1 MIDQEGVHSLARE
14 LGECLTSKGMLVA
27 TAESCTGGLLA
38 GALTSV
44 PGSSN
49 WFDQGWVT
57 YTNKAK
63 MTQLG
68 VAAQMLRDFGAVSE
82 PVARQMAA
90 GALAMAPKAHLS
102 LATTGIAGPGGG
114 SADKP
119 VGLVWF
125 AFARRVDDVV
135 VVTACSQVF
144 EGTRAQVRASS
155 VNFSIGQALRLLQS
169 DR

>member
-1 MIDQEGVHSLARE
+1 MIDQEGVHPQARALGDCLAKR
-14 LGECLTSKGMLVA
+14 SMLVA
-27 TAESCTGGLLA
+27 TAESCTGGSLA

-63 MTQLG
+63 VAQLG
-68 VAAQMLRDFGAVSE
+68 VAPQILRDFGAVSE
-82 PVARQMAA
+82 QVARQMAA

-125 AFARRVDDVV
+125 AFAKRVDDIV

-144 EGTRAQVRASS
+144 EGTRAQVRESS
-155 VNFSIGQALRLLQS
+155 VRFSIEHALQLLQS
-169 DR
+169 DA

>member
-1 MIDQEGVHSLARE
+1 MDEQGVHLLARE
-14 LGECLTSKGMLVA
+14 LGACLEKKGMLVA

-63 MTQLG
+63 VNQLG
-68 VAAQMLRDFGAVSE
+68 VAPQILRDFGAVSE

-114 SADKP
+114 SEDKP

-125 AFARRVDDVV
+125 AFARRVEDAV

-144 EGTRAQVRASS
+144 EGTRAQVRDAS
-155 VNFSIGQALRLLQS
+155 VNFSIGHALQILGLA
-169 DR
+169 D

>member
-1 MIDQEGVHSLARE
+1 MMDEQGVHILARA
-14 LGECLTSKGMLVA
+14 LGVCLEKKGMLVA

-63 MTQLG
+63 VSQLG
-68 VAAQMLRDFGAVSE
+68 VAPQILRDFGAVSE

-102 LATTGIAGPGGG
+102 FATTGIAGPGGG
-114 SADKP
+114 SEDKP

-125 AFARRVDDVV
+125 AFARRIEDAV
-135 VVTACSQVF
+135 VVTACSHVF
-144 EGTRAQVRASS
+144 EGNRAQVRDAA
-155 VNFSIGQALRLLQS
+155 VNFSIGHALQMLDLAA
-169 DR
+169 